1 MDRCLSTYTF
11 DPFFCFFQRSVK
23 NAVRIRPRTTP
34 RRCFKVLRVR
44 VRLPAE
50 ERRRLQEKR
59 SLTRTGENA
68 FVFRKKKQTKKK
80 KPQQLVCPFVA
91 LQSGLTTCGE
101 TAKPF
106 RTKDTISIVVAQSPK
121 AKRANF
127 PRGAR
132 HDCAERIVPLPLRP
146 RPRPSL
152 SHPSFTF
159 YPSPWSFNPAQSACA
174 WRANE
179 LTCVFI
185 KFSTAPVQAVSQDRF
200 PMNMTFGKAAF
211 LPFFPRET

>member
-1 MDRCLSTYTF
+1 M
-11 DPFFCFFQRSVK
+11 
-23 NAVRIRPRTTP
+23 P
-34 RRCFKVLRVR
+34 RRCFKVQRVLLQ
-44 VRLPAE
+44 LPAE

-59 SLTRTGENA
+59 SLNRTWEKTRSSSG
-68 FVFRKKKQTKKK
+68 RKNKQTKKK
-80 KPQQLVCPFVA
+80 APTTLVCPLVA

-106 RTKDTISIVVAQSPK
+106 RTKDTISIVAAQSLQ
-121 AKRANF
+121 AERANF

-132 HDCAERIVPLPLRP
+132 HDCAERIVTLPLRP

-185 KFSTAPVQAVSQDRF
+185 KFQQLLFRLF
-200 PMNMTFGKAAF
+200 PKIDFQ
-211 LPFFPRET
+211 